1 MVKNKSVL
9 SEVFH
14 INMNG
19 INPKIQ
25 KQKIKLKT
33 LGDIVNQSDEVIPF
47 FSIGESHL
55 KEYIMD
61 AEVNIPNYN
70 ILRADR
76 PTSKRKGGVAIYSHH
91 SFSLEETQTFS
102 NSYCE
107 LAMAYN
113 KMNNL
118 IIVAVYRP
126 PDTPN
131 EKFRE
136 CLDKIKLYK
145 EKYETSVILIL
156 GDVNLKY
163 IDWEREIIR
172 TPDTIK
178 QNITPSERTASEML
192 LDFVNEELLVQLVS
206 ENTRKG
212 KSLLDIILTND
223 EDIIYNTKVEKTNLD
238 TDHDMITCD
247 ILLKSTGTISDN
259 SEQDSDK
266 KLLDKLNFNKA
277 DWEPIR
283 EELSTVNWEE
293 TLTGEMSVADMY
305 NKFEEIIYKSSEK
318 HTPVR
323 TEREQSCKIP
333 RNRLV
338 LIRKRKRINSRIN
351 FLKYISRPANSCKK
365 IEKLNKK
372 KSEVEQNIKYLL
384 KVELANKELDAI
396 SKMKINPKFFYQ
408 FVKKNLKTESKIG
421 PMQDSEGTLHTDSK
435 KKANLLQKQYCKAF
449 SNPKK
454 ANLKKDFNT
463 LCNEII
469 RDIEITVKDV
479 TDAIKEIPT
488 HASPGPDKL
497 PAIVLKECAD
507 QLSKAIVI
515 IWRKSLDTGDI
526 PDILKLQTIIPLFKK
541 GSKTLPENYRP
552 VSLTSHLTKLF
563 ERILR
568 RKLIHHIERNN
579 LLSNNQHAFRTGRS
593 CISQLLQHIEYLLET
608 LEQKYNIDVIYLDF
622 CKAFDKVDHNILMKK
637 VKQFGIEGKIYT
649 WIESFLNNRYQQV
662 IVDGILSKKEQVISG
677 VPQGTV
683 LGPLLFLIYINDLE
697 PELQKS
703 ILRIFADDSKIVK
716 PIWNQKDHDELQEEL
731 NVAMKWADRNN
742 MELNH
747 KKFQLIQYGKEEHLK
762 TPYETGLATINGE
775 SDIKDLGVY
784 LSADLSWETQITQ
797 AIKMGR
803 KFMGWILRSFVTRIP
818 EVILFLYK
826 SYVLPRLEYAALL
839 WSPYQQKNIV
849 KIEAI
854 QRSITAR
861 IEELKNFN
869 YHQRLRK
876 LKLFSLQ
883 RRRERYTA
891 IYMYK
896 LSSGIV
902 PNNLNLQF
910 YTTRR
915 GERKCHAPR
924 LNAQNTHHSTL
935 RHNYFT
941 STGPSLFNLLPAK
954 IKEAETLESFKSQ
967 LDRFLWTIPDLPP
980 TPGYPV
986 LNRNTLL
993 EWMTGSYN
1001 QADIIETLAAKEADE
1016 DFVQSEEGAEVNPY
1030 SS

>member
-1 MVKNKSVL
+1 M
-9 SEVFH
+9 
-14 INMNG
+14 
-19 INPKIQ
+19 
-25 KQKIKLKT
+25 
-33 LGDIVNQSDEVIPF
+33 
-47 FSIGESHL
+47 
-55 KEYIMD
+55 
-61 AEVNIPNYN
+61 
-70 ILRADR
+70 
-76 PTSKRKGGVAIYSHH
+76 
-91 SFSLEETQTFS
+91 
-102 NSYCE
+102 
-107 LAMAYN
+107 
-113 KMNNL
+113 
-118 IIVAVYRP
+118 
-126 PDTPN
+126 
-131 EKFRE
+131 
-136 CLDKIKLYK
+136 
-145 EKYETSVILIL
+145 
-156 GDVNLKY
+156 
-163 IDWEREIIR
+163 
-172 TPDTIK
+172 
-178 QNITPSERTASEML
+178 
-192 LDFVNEELLVQLVS
+192 
-206 ENTRKG
+206 
-212 KSLLDIILTND
+212 
-223 EDIIYNTKVEKTNLD
+223 
-238 TDHDMITCD
+238 
-247 ILLKSTGTISDN
+247 
-259 SEQDSDK
+259 
-266 KLLDKLNFNKA
+266 
-277 DWEPIR
+277 
-283 EELSTVNWEE
+283 
-293 TLTGEMSVADMY
+293 
-305 NKFEEIIYKSSEK
+305 
-318 HTPVR
+318 
-323 TEREQSCKIP
+323 
-333 RNRLV
+333 
-338 LIRKRKRINSRIN
+338 
-351 FLKYISRPANSCKK
+351 
-365 IEKLNKK
+365 
-372 KSEVEQNIKYLL
+372 
-384 KVELANKELDAI
+384 
-396 SKMKINPKFFYQ
+396 
-408 FVKKNLKTESKIG
+408 
-421 PMQDSEGTLHTDSK
+421 
-435 KKANLLQKQYCKAF
+435 
-449 SNPKK
+449 
-454 ANLKKDFNT
+454 
-463 LCNEII
+463 
-469 RDIEITVKDV
+469 
-479 TDAIKEIPT
+479 
-488 HASPGPDKL
+488 
-497 PAIVLKECAD
+497 
-507 QLSKAIVI
+507 
-515 IWRKSLDTGDI
+515 
-526 PDILKLQTIIPLFKK
+526 
-541 GSKTLPENYRP
+541 
-552 VSLTSHLTKLF
+552 
-563 ERILR
+563 
-568 RKLIHHIERNN
+568 
-579 LLSNNQHAFRTGRS
+579 
-593 CISQLLQHIEYLLET
+593 
-608 LEQKYNIDVIYLDF
+608 
-622 CKAFDKVDHNILMKK
+622 
-637 VKQFGIEGKIYT
+637 
-649 WIESFLNNRYQQV
+649 
-662 IVDGILSKKEQVISG
+662 DGILSKKEQVTSG

-703 ILRIFADDSKIVK
+703 ILRIFADDFKIVK

-883 RRRERYTA
+883 RRRERYTT